1 MSIRPMTKPRRW
13 RRPAFVA
20 AALML
25 AAACVGL
32 ATCGCN
38 PSQPNKPGEPIKLKV
53 GYIGLTCEAPI
64 FAAQEKGFFK
74 EEGLDVEL
82 VPLGWDTLQVSLS
95 TGKVDANHTLLMY
108 LLQGVEKDLD
118 VKITGGVHMGCLRI
132 QAGANTDI
140 KTVDDLKGKTIGVP
154 APPGSPPHMFAQRV
168 LAAHH
173 LDPSQKSKDVTWKAI
188 AGPALGAALKSGEIQ
203 AVADSEPLGSRFIGD
218 GLVKAEAV
226 ADQMKDDPYRTEYC
240 CVSVVSGKLAR
251 ENPTAAAK
259 VTRALLKAAKW
270 VGDNPKE
277 ASALSVDETKHYVP
291 SSPNIAEIN
300 TQALLKLNYTPG
312 VSKCRKSLD
321 DAAEDMKRAGLL
333 HAETDPKELAQKAW
347 QDLDGVTD
355 DWVNGLKVE
364 KAAAARPALMNPV
377 EFAALFAGQPSCCG
391 HCCCIGE

>member
-1 MSIRPMTKPRRW
+1 MSDRPMTNPRKW
-13 RRPAFVA
+13 RRAVLSA
-20 AALML
+20 AAVLTGAACAFL
-25 AAACVGL
+25 AAS
-32 ATCGCN
+32 GCN
-38 PSQPNKPGEPIKLKV
+38 QSPPNKAGEPIKIKV

-74 EEGLDVEL
+74 EEGLDAEL
-82 VPLGWDTLQVSLS
+82 VQLSWDTLQSSLS

-140 KTVDDLKGKTIGVP
+140 KAVDDLKGKTIGVP

-168 LAAHH
+168 LKKHN
-173 LDPSQKSKDVTWKAI
+173 LDPSANSKDVTWKPI
-188 AGPALGAALKSGEIQ
+188 AGPALEAALKNGEIQ
-203 AVADSEPLGSRFIGD
+203 AVADSEPLGSRFVGD
-218 GLVKAEAV
+218 GVVKEVAV

-251 ENPTAAAK
+251 ENPAAAAK

-270 VGDNPKE
+270 VGDNPGE

-291 SSPNIAEIN
+291 SSPNIAKIN
-300 TQALLKLNYTPG
+300 REALLKLSYTPG
-312 VSKCRKSLD
+312 VSKCRESVVA
-321 DAAEDMKRAGLL
+321 AAEDMKRAGLL
-333 HAETDPKELAQKAW
+333 HEDTDAKELAKKAW

-364 KAAAARPALMNPV
+364 KAAVRPAPMGPV
-377 EFAALFAGQPSCCG
+377 EFAALFAGQKSCCG